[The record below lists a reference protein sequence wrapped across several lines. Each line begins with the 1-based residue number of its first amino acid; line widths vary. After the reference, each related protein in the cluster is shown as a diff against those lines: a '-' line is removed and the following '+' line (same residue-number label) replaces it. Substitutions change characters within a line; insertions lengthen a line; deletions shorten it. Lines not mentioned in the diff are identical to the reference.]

1 MYLPLAGQLVYPS
14 AHILLPSS
22 TPRHSPICVVAALD
36 VLTPRGWTQL
46 ANLTKLSQQQ
56 QPLQLYREGEEV
68 YLQWLGG
75 PEVHRLLEGRL
86 LLVSLVCKD
95 TEQSPCIAFRTAG
108 SPGREP
114 DNVEEQSQESG
125 LTERDYL
132 AIGVCAGFLIVLYV
146 FAMIVFIMIKM
157 KARQEKQLR
166 EEFLQLPAP
175 PGLGYKC
182 SRILGLEDSY
192 MMDMARRQGE
202 GRHSVRSRHS
212 DLHTEVQPGR
222 LVGLSRE
229 QLEVHRREVES
240 RLQEEVA
247 CSLGE
252 GERCCREGGCD
263 GDVLAKLGGGG
274 RRRFL
279 PHLEE
284 IPEESRCSTVR
295 REMRADDS
303 DGGEQSPEIRYKESS
318 NSFDEPS
325 SHEGTGRS
333 SSHQTSLD
341 SGIVTRSASPSPEQG
356 SHTSELS
363 SSSQG
368 IYSDLETVDVAG
380 SDTDETDSERDIGH
394 AGEVVEAGLARRCST
409 EPGRGKVKSNLDFL
423 SDIYHT
429 AFSKLPKVQS
439 AREGSEENTC
449 HSPQDSLEPRR
460 GRNMY
465 RNPAF
470 DEGPRTSKVSSVS
483 GVYILG
489 VGNAREP
496 SQELLPGELRRS
508 VKFSAGEKMMIS
520 ITGNCEDPV
529 FSDKLMNPVRGTVRK
544 EESEQEEFDPDTLER
559 DGNGL
564 RTQELPH
571 PNGKLVLLINY
582 EIINHIISSDPPVFS
597 KASLQAP
604 SADYTFRLYSSEI
617 SNQEGKKGRAL
628 FE

>member
-409 EPGRGKVKSNLDFL
+409 EPGRGRVKSNLDFL

-439 AREGSEENTC
+439 EGSDGSIC
-449 HSPQDSLEPRR
+449 YSPQDSLEPRSR
-460 GRNMY
+460 RNMY
-465 RNPAF
+465 QNLAF
-470 DEGPRTSKVSSVS
+470 EDTEGPHTSTVSCVS
-483 GVYILG
+483 GVYISSTALSNSH
-489 VGNAREP
+489 VRK
-496 SQELLPGELRRS
+496 ELLPGELRRS
-508 VKFSAGEKMMIS
+508 LKSSAGEKMMIS
-520 ITGNCEDPV
+520 ITGDQENHV
-529 FSDKLMNPVRGTVRK
+529 FSDKLMIPVRGAARQ
-544 EESEQEEFDPDTLER
+544 ESSEQEEFDPDTLER
-559 DGNGL
+559 EDRPATG
-564 RTQELPH
+564 RHAYHWTTTMMIFI
-571 PNGKLVLLINY
+571 LLFQTPGWRMLHLSQI
-582 EIINHIISSDPPVFS
+582 
-597 KASLQAP
+597 
-604 SADYTFRLYSSEI
+604 
-617 SNQEGKKGRAL
+617 
-628 FE
+628 